1 MATVH
6 VEAAVAGMPAA
17 VPSARPAGL
26 LMKGAASGLL
36 AGAVMAGTL
45 MLAASST
52 GMDVLHPMRAIGAT
66 FVGPEALQGDMG
78 IVAYGAL
85 LHATMSIAFGL
96 LFVAVFPVDLRPLEA
111 VVIGSGYAMFVLG
124 FMAAAVVPS
133 ANGSFRVEMQPIG
146 GAWVTAHALY
156 GCALALVAS
165 RLGGR
170 RSAGAGPDRADR
182 P

>member
-1 MATVH
+1 MLGGV
-6 VEAAVAGMPAA
+6 
-17 VPSARPAGL
+17 
-26 LMKGAASGLL
+26 
-36 AGAVMAGTL
+36 VMAGFL
-45 MLAASST
+45 ILAAAAT
-52 GMDVLHPMRAIGAT
+52 GMDALHAMRAIGAT
-66 FVGPEALQGDMG
+66 FVGPEALLGG
-78 IVAYGAL
+78 AGSLAYGAL
-85 LHATMSIAFGL
+85 LHAATSIAFGL
-96 LFVAVFPVDLRPLEA
+96 LFVAIFPVDLRPLEA